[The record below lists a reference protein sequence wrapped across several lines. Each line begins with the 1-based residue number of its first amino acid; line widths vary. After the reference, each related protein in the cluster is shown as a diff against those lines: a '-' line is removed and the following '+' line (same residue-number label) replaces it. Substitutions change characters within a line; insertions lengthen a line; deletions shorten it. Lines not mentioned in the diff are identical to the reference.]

1 MKVVGANLDFDILYL
16 GPPGP
21 KGPAGPPG
29 PSGQIVS

>member
-1 MKVVGANLDFDILYL
+1 MKVVGANLDFDILHS